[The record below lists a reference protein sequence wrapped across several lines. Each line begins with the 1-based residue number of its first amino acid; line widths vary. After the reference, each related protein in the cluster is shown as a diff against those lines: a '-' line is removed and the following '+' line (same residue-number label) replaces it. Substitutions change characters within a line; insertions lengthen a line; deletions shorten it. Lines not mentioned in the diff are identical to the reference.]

1 MHGQLIHS
9 PWCEAPKDVP
19 IAQSGSSQPLES
31 APVPVLG
38 EAVAEVD
45 EDDTGLF
52 VDILPGSDGCP
63 VKRGDKLYL
72 APAEHITR
80 AELEALR
87 RDAERYRW
95 LRNEAF
101 SQSDNTA
108 NDAAYLFL
116 SHGDDFDAQVDS
128 AMQEKK

>member
-31 APVPVLG
+31 APVLVLG

-52 VDILPGSDGCP
+52 VDILCAIDVQTIKCAEKALKK
-63 VKRGDKLYL
+63 VKG
-72 APAEHITR
+72 
-80 AELEALR
+80 
-87 RDAERYRW
+87 
-95 LRNEAF
+95 
-101 SQSDNTA
+101 
-108 NDAAYLFL
+108 
-116 SHGDDFDAQVDS
+116 
-128 AMQEKK
+128 